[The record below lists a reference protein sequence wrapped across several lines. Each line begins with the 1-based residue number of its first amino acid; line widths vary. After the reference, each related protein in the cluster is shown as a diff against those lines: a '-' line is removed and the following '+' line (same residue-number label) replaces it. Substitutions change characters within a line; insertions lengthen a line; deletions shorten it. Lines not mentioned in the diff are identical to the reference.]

1 MTAMPQP
8 LQALSIANRV
18 RVDRARLKTDVFAGD
33 RVAAEVI
40 VTCPDEAANMTVY
53 ELLRAQR
60 QWGAFRA
67 RKLLAVA
74 QITEGKT
81 VGSLTDRQRTLLY
94 DLLTWN
100 VA

>member
-1 MTAMPQP
+1 MTAPPQH

-18 RVDRARLKTDVFAGD
+18 RTARARLKNDVAAGD
-33 RVAAEVI
+33 RSAAEII
-40 VTCPDEAANMTVY
+40 VTCPDESFTMTVY
-53 ELLRAQR
+53 ELVCAQG
-60 QWGAFRA
+60 QWGPHRA